1 MMKKYFKYLCLVAA
15 ACSLTACD
23 DFFNPETE
31 DQLDGDDYMSSLTE
45 MYTGYLGIMTKM
57 QAIGDKSIY
66 LTDTRGELLEPTDR
80 SVADLISIY
89 NYNDDLSGN
98 SYADP
103 ATYYDLVIACND
115 YLNSMLA
122 FKEEHPE
129 LIAQTEYFEPL
140 ISSTLRVKAW
150 TYLTIAEI
158 YGQVLWFDDPIHQIE
173 DIKSAE
179 RFELLDIDQTVDRC
193 IDLMNNGYKGYDAMQ
208 TFPWLA
214 FMDPDNYTA
223 NKVEQSIYRYW
234 DMLTPPWEGIV
245 SKLYLWKGA
254 ALDAAGQHETAVQ
267 YYKAVSDNLL
277 AFLNTSYAKG
287 GSPQNYALTEYKKSG
302 YSSYWDNSGK
312 NPYARTAI
320 GVITYDYTKNQT
332 NQLLYHF
339 SNEYPNK
346 YLLRPTQ
353 LGMDRWND
361 EEFNPGVTREDA
373 SEKRPDTDFKT
384 NDGEYYI
391 AKYRPVG
398 STKRVNAYEDDV
410 CIYTF
415 RTEDY
420 IYMLFE
426 ALNGQGRYVAA
437 DVVMNSGFSDD
448 ATDPLRV
455 QVDSISNYA
464 DSCSLALKTE
474 WAGFNNNWT
483 KVIMSGS
490 TLKYPYKGMRK
501 CLQLQSRT
509 LRTEQT
515 EEARAYNDSLL
526 ACEYVLEFPAEG
538 KTYPALIRLARRHHN
553 LNLIESFVLPKY
565 EESGKAARVKS
576 AIESTIN
583 GVPGYFVPWDL
594 QVK

>member
-1 MMKKYFKYLCLVAA
+1 MMKKYFKYVWLVAA

-89 NYNDDLSGN
+89 NYNDNLSGN

-103 ATYYDLVIACND
+103 AKYYDLVIACND
-115 YLNSMLA
+115 YLSSMLT

-158 YGQVLWFDDPIHQIE
+158 YGQVLWFDDPIQQIE
-173 DIKSAE
+173 NIKDSA
-179 RFELLDIDQTVDRC
+179 RFELLDIDRTVDRC
-193 IDLMNNGYKGYDAMQ
+193 IDLMSNGYEGYDAQQ

-214 FMDPDNYTA
+214 FMDPDNYTSNNVA
-223 NKVEQSIYRYW
+223 SSEYRYW
-234 DMLTPPWEGIV
+234 DMLTPPYEGLI

-254 ALDAAGQHETAVQ
+254 ALDAAGMHESAEV
-267 YYKAVSDNLL
+267 YYQSVSDLILN
-277 AFLNTSYAKG
+277 FLNTYYAKG
-287 GSPQNYALTEYKKSG
+287 GSPQTYSLTVYKQSG

-332 NQLLYHF
+332 NQLLHHF
-339 SNEYPNK
+339 SNEYPNE
-346 YLLRPTQ
+346 YLLRPTEI
-353 LGMDRWND
+353 GMDRWDD
-361 EEFNPGVTREDA
+361 EEFNPGVTTA
-373 SEKRPDTDFKT
+373 VEKRPATNFKT

-398 STKRVNAYEDDV
+398 SSKRTNAYEDDV

-415 RTEDY
+415 RAEDY

-426 ALNGQGRYVAA
+426 ALNGQGRYVVA
-437 DVVMNSGFSDD
+437 DGIMNGGVYSHS
-448 ATDPLRV
+448 TEL
-455 QVDSISNYA
+455 DSISNYA

-474 WAGFNNNWT
+474 WTGFNNNWT
-483 KVIMSGS
+483 ANLMSGS
-490 TLKYPYKGMRK
+490 TIKYPYAGMRG
-501 CLQLQSRT
+501 CMQLKSRT

-565 EESGKAARVKS
+565 EASGKADQVKA

>member
-1 MMKKYFKYLCLVAA
+1 MMKKYFKYLWLLAA

-57 QAIGDKSIY
+57 QAVGDKSIY

-89 NYNDDLSGN
+89 NYESDLTGN
-98 SYADP
+98 AYADP
-103 ATYYDLVIACND
+103 AKYYDLVIACND
-115 YLNSMLA
+115 YLSSMLE

-129 LIAQTEYFEPL
+129 LVAQTEYFEPL
-140 ISSTLRVKAW
+140 ISSTLRVKVW

-158 YGQVLWFDDPIHQIE
+158 YGQVLWFDDPIHQIQSLK
-173 DIKSAE
+173 DSA
-179 RFELLDIDQTVDRC
+179 RFELLDIDQTVQRC
-193 IDLMNNGYKGYDAMQ
+193 YDLMVYGYEGYDATQ
-208 TFPWLA
+208 SFPWLA
-214 FMDPDNYTA
+214 FMDPDNYTSNNVA
-223 NKVEQSIYRYW
+223 SSEYRYW
-234 DMLTPPWEGIV
+234 DMMTPPVEGLMA
-245 SKLYLWKGA
+245 KLCLWKGA
-254 ALDAAGQHETAVQ
+254 ALDAAGMHENAVTL
-267 YYKAVSDNLL
+267 YKNASDYILT
-277 AFLNTSYAKG
+277 FLNTYYAKG
-287 GSPQNYALTEYKKSG
+287 GSPQTYALTVYKQSG
-302 YSSYWDNSGK
+302 YANYWDNSGK

-339 SNEYPNK
+339 SNEYPNE
-346 YLLRPTQ
+346 YLLRPSQ
-353 LGMDRWND
+353 VGMDRWD
-361 EEFNPGVTREDA
+361 SEEFNPGVTTGV
-373 SEKRPDTDFKT
+373 EKRPATDFKT

-398 STKRVNAYEDDV
+398 SSKRTNAYEDDV

-415 RTEDY
+415 RAEDY
-420 IYMLFE
+420 LYMLFE
-426 ALNGQGRYVAA
+426 ALNGQGRYVVA
-437 DVVMNSGFSDD
+437 DGIMNGGVYSHS
-448 ATDPLRV
+448 TEL
-455 QVDSISNYA
+455 DSISNYA

-474 WAGFNNNWT
+474 WDGFNNNWT
-483 KVIMSGS
+483 ANLMSGS
-490 TLKYPYKGMRK
+490 TIKYPYAGMRG
-501 CLQLQSRT
+501 CLQLKSRT

-526 ACEYVLEFPAEG
+526 ANEYVLEFPAEG
-538 KTYPALIRLARRHHN
+538 RVYPTLIRLARRHHN
-553 LNLIESFVLPKY
+553 LGFITDRVLPKY
-565 EESGKAARVKS
+565 EESGKAQQVKA